1 MKKLLLVIIFA
12 ALAAGG
18 IWLAKHG
25 GSIRTSS
32 AAVSALLPKETLALV
47 HVPDLNGT
55 RAKFHETDL
64 YKLWHEPA
72 IQDFLRRP
80 LSKTAKDD
88 ALRQKLQEIEPLE
101 IKDAFFAVTSWE
113 KKRSK
118 VLAGFRFRGSE
129 DGVDKIVSQ
138 WRGRIHVDA
147 PTAQHQTLDYEKHR
161 IEVSTEGELTL
172 ATVYDGN
179 WFFVAND
186 VDALKLLL
194 DRADGRLKDSA
205 GTLGA
210 DDNFIAAS
218 KHLPAVYSARA
229 YARVDRYFE
238 SLTSDLPKDDQ
249 SSERF
254 SLLRKIRT
262 VSAATSFDNGKIHD
276 LVFVAMPKTEDGG
289 DLTRASLSLATRDAI
304 LYAAGFL
311 KLPKQLPGPGAVVP
325 GLPAVTQ
332 RALATLSASGV
343 TTDSF
348 KEAFG
353 TEFGVI
359 GEWNANSRTPMF
371 FATLPVKDF
380 AKASELIGNITAA
393 MADEDRPW
401 TKTEKDG
408 VQYFSQPPANPMV
421 PVAATIALSNE
432 RLVGGHDLAGV
443 ESIMKRSTARG
454 SELASSDSFK
464 SAERLLP
471 AGKDLFVY
479 LDTAL
484 LYSRLDA

>member
-238 SLTSDLPKDDQ
+238 SL
-249 SSERF
+249 
-254 SLLRKIRT
+254 
-262 VSAATSFDNGKIHD
+262 
-276 LVFVAMPKTEDGG
+276 
-289 DLTRASLSLATRDAI
+289 
-304 LYAAGFL
+304 
-311 KLPKQLPGPGAVVP
+311 
-325 GLPAVTQ
+325 
-332 RALATLSASGV
+332 
-343 TTDSF
+343 
-348 KEAFG
+348 
-353 TEFGVI
+353 
-359 GEWNANSRTPMF
+359 
-371 FATLPVKDF
+371 
-380 AKASELIGNITAA
+380 
-393 MADEDRPW
+393 
-401 TKTEKDG
+401 
-408 VQYFSQPPANPMV
+408 
-421 PVAATIALSNE
+421 
-432 RLVGGHDLAGV
+432 
-443 ESIMKRSTARG
+443 
-454 SELASSDSFK
+454 
-464 SAERLLP
+464 
-471 AGKDLFVY
+471 
-479 LDTAL
+479 
-484 LYSRLDA
+484 